1 MTPVRAVL
9 CRNVVP
15 IIVVVN
21 SQLNVA
27 IRKKSLLSVA
37 LQALVSRPELVWFVQ
52 ALIIEHACSI
62 IHIDTVPVCKQT
74 AECTVN

>member
-27 IRKKSLLSVA
+27 YKEEVIIKCGLTSISV
-37 LQALVSRPELVWFVQ
+37 
-52 ALIIEHACSI
+52 
-62 IHIDTVPVCKQT
+62 
-74 AECTVN
+74 